1 MKRLILVLAILA
13 LVCPL
18 FGMKLY
24 LTNTSSSG
32 QAQSDP
38 NASLGGYRSTTEL
51 SATSMKNLFDD
62 VSIVEAVLGD
72 TEYRMIDVYNDG
84 TGTAYG
90 VQLYMQTPTS
100 SDSTELNF
108 GYSATNQPHA
118 DSWNGEALSNE
129 STAPVS
135 PSMSYSNYT
144 KTSPL
149 SLGTIPAGQSKRV
162 CVRRTVTAGA
172 PWTAH
177 DLGRFGL
184 RWGGVAGAPAEPT
197 KVAYDNFTGSD
208 ATALAS
214 HTSDSSHTWTKQ
226 GGADLVITSNAIRA
240 TSAAGFGYYYMSHE
254 PSGADYTVIATVYAG
269 SGKAAPLVA
278 GRCNTSVATCYCVR
292 FEGDTW
298 NLYSVSSGS
307 LTSIGTYTGDN
318 PSTAKTVKLE
328 MIGTAIKFYI
338 DDTER
343 ISVTDSSIS
352 AAGRA
357 GIASYYNDTGQ
368 NYIDAFEVWE

>member
-129 STAPVS
+129 STAPAS
-135 PSMSYSNYT
+135 PAVRG
-144 KTSPL
+144 PFL
-149 SLGTIPAGQSKRV
+149 SCKRPPKIHPMPKKQM
-162 CVRRTVTAGA
+162 VR
-172 PWTAH
+172 
-177 DLGRFGL
+177 L
-184 RWGGVAGAPAEPT
+184 
-197 KVAYDNFTGSD
+197 K
-208 ATALAS
+208 
-214 HTSDSSHTWTKQ
+214 
-226 GGADLVITSNAIRA
+226 IM
-240 TSAAGFGYYYMSHE
+240 AAFS
-254 PSGADYTVIATVYAG
+254 
-269 SGKAAPLVA
+269 
-278 GRCNTSVATCYCVR
+278 C
-292 FEGDTW
+292 
-298 NLYSVSSGS
+298 
-307 LTSIGTYTGDN
+307 
-318 PSTAKTVKLE
+318 
-328 MIGTAIKFYI
+328 
-338 DDTER
+338 ER
-343 ISVTDSSIS
+343 
-352 AAGRA
+352 
-357 GIASYYNDTGQ
+357 
-368 NYIDAFEVWE
+368 E